1 VNFLGIGDGLDAGA
15 ALIVDDRLVACCLQS
30 RFDRAPR
37 SRAFPWEAIDGVLRE
52 GGLEAS
58 AIDIVAVAGR
68 FSPPF
73 FLRRHP
79 RLRSIA
85 RDAFSPALDA
95 QVFYQALL
103 RQTGMGAL
111 EADRTS
117 EWFEKRL
124 AGHGISP
131 QRVTMVDIHTAL
143 AEGAYRSQPEHDVLV
158 FVVHPMGDG
167 VSCSVHRGRYG
178 QLDRIWEQRG
188 FATVHVHLQRCA
200 QAIGRDVIYEADHL
214 WTTAAGVE
222 PDAALVAMLRR
233 LLTVEGARLSRR
245 MYPLPVSAQD
255 EVYDA
260 LRRVPVPVAAASI
273 LRNLEDAVMGLL
285 THHVMETK
293 CDRVVL
299 AGGIFE
305 NSRLCGEIV
314 ASEILNYF
322 HVSSTPGW
330 ALLPFGAAATEAG
343 LSPGAQHVNT
353 GSSWPAREPRE
364 ESGPVVAKEMAERL
378 ASGEVILRCAG
389 RESYGRAAVGTR
401 SILVSVDQPQAAQAI
416 RQQLGFDSV
425 YEPTILMRSGYA
437 DFAGLAEIGELSR
450 VAVNPPPSVSK
461 RVGPFLG
468 ADGKAHFHLVS
479 AESDPTLFEV
489 LKAMGRGKRPGLML
503 CFRLPA
509 GALGGQSDAL
519 KLWERCPVLSGLVFN
534 EQVQWRTGAQE

>member
-1 VNFLGIGDGLDAGA
+1 MNFLGIGDGLDAGA
-15 ALIVDDRLVACCLQS
+15 ALIVDDRLVACSLQS
-30 RFDRAPR
+30 RFDSAHR
-37 SRAFPWEAIDGVLRE
+37 SRAFPWDAINGVLLE
-52 GGLEAS
+52 GSLDAS
-58 AIDIVAVAGR
+58 DIDVVAVAGR

-124 AGHGISP
+124 GTRGFAP
-131 QRVTMVDIHTAL
+131 QRVMMVDIHTAL

-200 QAIGRDVIYEADHL
+200 QAIGRDVIYDADHL
-214 WTTAAGVE
+214 WATAAGAE
-222 PDAALVAMLRR
+222 PDTELVSMLRR
-233 LLTVEGARLSRR
+233 LLTVEGSRLSRR
-245 MYPLPVSAQD
+245 MYPLPVSAKD

-260 LRRVPVPVAAASI
+260 LRTVPVSVAAASI

-285 THHVMETK
+285 THHVMQSK
-293 CDRVVL
+293 CNRVVL

-314 ASEILNYF
+314 DSEILSYL
-322 HVSSTPGW
+322 HVPSMPGW
-330 ALLPFGAAATEAG
+330 GLLPFGAAATEAG
-343 LSPGAQHVNT
+343 LSPCLQGANT
-353 GSSWPAREPRE
+353 GLSWPEQDDPTD
-364 ESGPVVAKEMAERL
+364 STPVTPSELAERF
-378 ASGEVILRCAG
+378 ATGEVVLRCVG
-389 RESYGRAAVGTR
+389 RESYGREAVGTR
-401 SILVSVDQPQAAQAI
+401 SILVSVDHPKAALEV
-416 RQQLGFDSV
+416 RHQLGFDAV
-425 YEPTILMRSGYA
+425 YEPTVLLRSGTA
-437 DFAGLAEIGELSR
+437 DFAELSVIGELSR
-450 VAVNPPPSVSK
+450 VAVTPPKGVLK
-461 RVGPFLG
+461 RLNPFLG
-468 ADGKAHFHLVS
+468 ADGKAHFHQVDSL
-479 AESDPTLFEV
+479 SDPTLYGV
-489 LKAMGRGKRPGLML
+489 LKAMGRGKRPGLL
-503 CFRLPA
+503 ACFRLPEA
-509 GALGGQSDAL
+509 QVGDPKDAFQ
-519 KLWERCPVLSGLVFN
+519 LWERSPALTGLVFN
-534 EQVQWRTGAQE
+534 DQARWRPREVG